1 MIKFLIKLKYQIQ
14 YAFINRR
21 MSSSL
26 NNQSANRNDEYD
38 NRSDIWSVEVLASDS
53 EQNTVD
59 NQADYR
65 LHDLENEANVN
76 SVSCLHIGLLMQ

>member
-1 MIKFLIKLKYQIQ
+1 MP
-14 YAFINRR
+14 
-21 MSSSL
+21 SSL
-26 NNQSANRNDEYD
+26 NNQSANRNDEFD

-59 NQADYR
+59 TQADYR

-76 SVSCLHIGLLMQ
+76 SVS